1 MKKFYFLFLF
11 ALIASIGNL
20 YAAEKTVTWNFAG
33 RKSGSGA
40 TTSCELK
47 VQSGSATGTWKISAS
62 ENFTAQTGSGSTSV
76 TLGSK
81 KAPCT
86 DAKLELTNSPI
97 PEGAQIK
104 KVSITAKT
112 NNAKGATFGLQI
124 GGVSSETTLTFDKTK
139 TTQEFT
145 ESKVG
150 NVVLVI
156 NTLNQSNVSLY
167 SISITYEEVAETK
180 CAKPTFNLENGKT
193 YTDAQTLVIT
203 STTADATIHYTI
215 NRGEEKT
222 GQPAEFTE
230 NGEYTVDAWATKDNL
245 TESDHASIKFTIAKK
260 CAAPT
265 FTPAAGYLKLG
276 NAITFTSATADAE
289 ISYQYSYNG
298 GEYTSFVK
306 GTSFTP
312 DKEGT
317 YKIIAKATK
326 TGLEDGVSGEQ
337 IYEVGNLVFYESF
350 DKNDGTGGN
359 DGKWSGSIASNDIQY
374 DVTGWTCQNASG
386 ANKCAKFGTSSKKGT
401 ATTPALTD
409 LEGDAI
415 LTFKAAPWNTEGG
428 KMSVT
433 ISDGTIETSEFELI
447 NNTFTEYSVKIS
459 GGATS
464 KITFTSSEARFFLDE
479 VKVKQVAVAT
489 PTITPNGGDVKV
501 GDKITFATKTDGA
514 TLSYSTDGGQTWT
527 PGSEYT
533 ATTVGALNLWVKATK
548 GSDESAVAKATFN
561 VVDPNAIGS
570 VNINIT
576 ADKTAK
582 TGELFGTMT
591 VAVPMPINATVMDV
605 VIKKDGKEF
614 SSDKNL
620 TAEFS
625 KEITETGTY
634 EIDVTANNDK
644 EIIGDKK
651 TAEFYSNKLTD
662 IADFL
667 LYGPECNNLFGSDVV
682 YEFTCPLSV
691 TYANGSN
698 LWVTD
703 GTDGM
708 LIFQRGGFS
717 TAYTNGTVFAKGIKG
732 QYTVYNNTI
741 ELTEPVLTETTEGAT
756 VDPKQIE
763 IAAISA
769 DNQNQFVII
778 KDAVLNV
785 KNETFA
791 DAAGN
796 TVDMYDKKFC
806 TVPAD
811 GTYDVVG
818 IVSYYGYSEAEA
830 ATQVYPL
837 AFLTAPTATL
847 GFTAAEINEMPWL
860 AANDI
865 VLTEDGSFEDMNAS
879 CVKLTCEEGAQIEY
893 TLDSGEPSPSTA
905 TVESG
910 TEIGFTDGESYM
922 LTVCAVKGGYKSAS
936 REYLFS
942 IGKTS
947 SVSSMS
953 AEGVKVFAAEG
964 GVEVVADEA
973 ADVAVYTV
981 AGQLVRQARVAE
993 GSTLV
998 NVAPGFYVVRANG
1011 TATKVIVR

>member
-11 ALIASIGNL
+11 ALIASISNL
-20 YAAEKTVTWNFAG
+20 YAAEKTVTFDFSTNPGAV
-33 RKSGSGA
+33 SGIKNGEITVSFKTPGVTPVWKGGEIRA
-40 TTSCELK
+40 YAKNTITVSSAKKIKAIKFTFNKDDGNKITSTP
-47 VQSGSATGTWKISAS
+47 TGFTDPTWTGES
-62 ENFTAQTGSGSTSV
+62 ESV
-76 TLGSK
+76 VFK
-81 KAPCT
+81 
-86 DAKLELTNSPI
+86 
-97 PEGAQIK
+97 
-104 KVSITAKT
+104 
-112 NNAKGATFGLQI
+112 I
-124 GGVSSETTLTFDKTK
+124 GGTKGHRKVKTI
-139 TTQEFT
+139 E
-145 ESKVG
+145 V
-150 NVVLVI
+150 
-156 NTLNQSNVSLY
+156 
-167 SISITYEEVAETK
+167 TYEEGAETQ
-180 CAKPTFNLENGKT
+180 CAT
-193 YTDAQTLVIT
+193 
-203 STTADATIHYTI
+203 
-215 NRGEEKT
+215 
-222 GQPAEFTE
+222 
-230 NGEYTVDAWATKDNL
+230 
-245 TESDHASIKFTIAKK
+245 
-260 CAAPT
+260 PT

-289 ISYQYSYNG
+289 VYYQYSYNG
-298 GEYTSFVK
+298 GEYNSFVK

-374 DVTGWTCQNASG
+374 DVTGWTCPNASG

-401 ATTPALTD
+401 ATTPALTG

-464 KITFTSSEARFFLDE
+464 KIKFTSSEDRFFLDE

-662 IADFL
+662 IADCL

-818 IVSYYGYSEAEA
+818 IVSYFGYSGAVP

-847 GFTAAEINEMPWL
+847 GFTAAEINEMSWL
-860 AANDI
+860 AANDK
-865 VLTEDGSFEDMNAS
+865 VLTEDGSFEDINAS

-936 REYLFS
+936 REYMFS

-953 AEGVKVFAAEG
+953 AEGVKVVAAEG
-964 GVEVVADEA
+964 GVEVVAAEA
-973 ADVAVYTV
+973 TDVAVYTA